1 MSLISSERVRREETE
16 EEDEV
21 TLSERLQISEDTTRG
36 GMGWFMCS
44 RENISIYVQTHLVT
58 TVGTEGGS

>member
-1 MSLISSERVRREETE
+1 
-16 EEDEV
+16 V